1 MIVERYLDWASTA
14 PPHMRAEAAG
24 DMARSYLHGDLD
36 PLVREEV
43 EAALTLA
50 LDDEHIAVRAALA
63 DVFAASRDAPYA
75 LVLSLAQDVP
85 DVADPVLSRSPLLGD
100 LELVDL
106 VALGGAR
113 AQLAIAGRRVV
124 SGPLAAALAEVGDV
138 AACRRLAQNG
148 RAHLTRASTQRLAE
162 RHGADGAI
170 RDALLARDETGP
182 EIRQMLMRSVADALS
197 SFVSRRGWLAPERA
211 RRAVDEACERGLAA
225 IAAGA
230 PDRRAF
236 VLHLA
241 ERDLFPTSLPLR
253 AVLSGDLAFFEA
265 ALSALSGQDPIRVA
279 GFVRDFEGRAFEA
292 IYLRAGFPKTALPV
306 FRAAL
311 GAARELGFAEAGS
324 ATLSRRMVER
334 ALTACDGAGIDL
346 ESLRTM
352 LRRFAAEAARE
363 EARRSFGEIPGEVAA
378 AA

>member
-1 MIVERYLDWASTA
+1 MIVEQYLEWASSA

-36 PLVREEV
+36 PLVKDEV

-50 LDDEHIAVRAALA
+50 LDDEHVAVRAALA
-63 DVFAASRDAPYA
+63 DVFAASREAPYA

-106 VALGGAR
+106 AALGGPR
-113 AQLAIAGRRVV
+113 AQLAIASRRRV
-124 SGPLAAALAEVGDV
+124 SGPLAAALAEVGDA
-138 AACRRLAQNG
+138 AACKRLAQNRG
-148 RAHLTRASTQRLAE
+148 AHLTRASTHRLAE
-162 RHGADGAI
+162 RFGSDGAT

-197 SFVSRRGWLAPERA
+197 TFVSRRGWLAPDRA

-225 IAAGA
+225 IAADA

-265 ALSALSGQDPIRVA
+265 ALSTLSGQDPIRVA

-292 IYLRAGFPKTALPV
+292 VYLRAGFPKTALPA

-311 GAARELGFAEAGS
+311 GAAREIGFANTGVAQ
-324 ATLSRRMVER
+324 LSRRMVER
-334 ALTACDGAGIDL
+334 ALTACEGAGMEI
-346 ESLRTM
+346 ESLRAM

-363 EARRSFGEIPGEVAA
+363 DARRSFGEPAAEVAA